1 MIVTSEPNAGS
12 SSQKQNEVPDM
23 LQHNEL
29 EVWSHKSSRITNK
42 SDVKRESLAQVA
54 ASIDLGRDAVVPY
67 PDLGLDAVVPYPDLG
82 LDAVVLYPD
91 QVYRVSHDQ
100 EWTAAPRRLDVQ
112 RSGVDILRKV
122 MKHLGLTQ
130 MPRVW
135 LIVWFLSSCSILT
148 AVCYMIPHQAAHQTL
163 RLPPRWEPGLENALP
178 FRTWLQDL
186 LLWTITS
193 DLEPH
198 RQAAAIISQ
207 LGGAARELARTST
220 PQEIFNGGV
229 INGQHL
235 DPVSFL
241 IHGLSTRFSPL
252 DDEIRI
258 RAAQDLLQFQRKGN
272 ESVDVLITRFET
284 IRSRARAEGGGANV
298 STESASLILLRAI
311 GVSSEQFQ
319 RLTQPFGLRL
329 PNSEAEL
336 AQLMHQLRRMGHII
350 EHHPSNIA
358 DSLHRN
364 VGASNSGQAFVVHSA
379 EGSAEPSQ
387 TSWSYVGQSLPPQ
400 SSDTWEV
407 PGQFSQSS
415 TDWAHHVDPNVA
427 SDTDSATESDDFQ
440 QREDERDLEGLTAGE
455 ADEHLFWQ
463 YTEAKR
469 RWRKYTGKPV
479 RALRR
484 VLRRKGKG
492 KGKTKGAFFD
502 ITNALHESSYFRAE
516 GKGGKSSG
524 KGWGRNQN
532 PKGRDGEIL
541 KCSICSSQYHLRARC
556 QVPNHRNCQSH
567 QVETIHQAW
576 QVSFQPR
583 VKSRKVMAR
592 SAQHRCI
599 LQHRKKT
606 VVEAMKHHEGVK
618 HQKFMC

>member
-82 LDAVVLYPD
+82 LDAVVPYPDLGLDAVVLYPD

-122 MKHLGLTQ
+122 MHLGLTQ

-329 PNSEAEL
+329 LNSEAEL

-387 TSWSYVGQSLPPQ
+387 TSRSYVGQSLPPQ

-502 ITNALHESSYFRAE
+502 ITNALHESSYFRAK

-532 PKGRDGEIL
+532 PKGRDAWIGWW
-541 KCSICSSQYHLRARC
+541 CS
-556 QVPNHRNCQSH
+556 N
-567 QVETIHQAW
+567 W
-576 QVSFQPR
+576 
-583 VKSRKVMAR
+583 
-592 SAQHRCI
+592 
-599 LQHRKKT
+599 
-606 VVEAMKHHEGVK
+606 
-618 HQKFMC
+618 

>member
-1 MIVTSEPNAGS
+1 MDVVLDGSFPAPRKSVLSVPVEQGGEHPSFGNEPTADVVASEPNAILRDHLHSNVSRGFEKSRDNWSLS
-12 SSQKQNEVPDM
+12 S
-23 LQHNEL
+23 L
-29 EVWSHKSSRITNK
+29 EGANTIGTA
-42 SDVKRESLAQVA
+42 D
-54 ASIDLGRDAVVPY
+54 RD
-67 PDLGLDAVVPYPDLG
+67 
-82 LDAVVLYPD
+82 
-91 QVYRVSHDQ
+91 
-100 EWTAAPRRLDVQ
+100 EAPRRLSMFRDNVGFLKKLE
-112 RSGVDILRKV
+112 RCLGISHMSGIWL
-122 MKHLGLTQ
+122 L
-130 MPRVW
+130 VW
-135 LIVWFLSSCSILT
+135 VGT
-148 AVCYMIPHQAAHQTL
+148 ACITFTALCHMIPHQTVHNNM
-163 RLPPRWEPGLENALP
+163 RLPPRWEPGLKNALP

-207 LGGAARELARTST
+207 LGGAARELARTLT

-364 VGASNSGQAFVVHSA
+364 AGASHSGQAFVVHSA
-379 EGSAEPSQ
+379 DGSADPSQ
-387 TSWSYVGQSLPPQ
+387 TSWSYVGQCRCPLSQ
-400 SSDTWEV
+400 MT
-407 PGQFSQSS
+407 PGKCRGN
-415 TDWAHHVDPNVA
+415 TA
-427 SDTDSATESDDFQ
+427 SHP
-440 QREDERDLEGLTAGE
+440 R
-455 ADEHLFWQ
+455 
-463 YTEAKR
+463 
-469 RWRKYTGKPV
+469 TGHTM
-479 RALRR
+479 L
-484 VLRRKGKG
+484 
-492 KGKTKGAFFD
+492 
-502 ITNALHESSYFRAE
+502 IQMLHRT
-516 GKGGKSSG
+516 
-524 KGWGRNQN
+524 R
-532 PKGRDGEIL
+532 I
-541 KCSICSSQYHLRARC
+541 
-556 QVPNHRNCQSH
+556 
-567 QVETIHQAW
+567 
-576 QVSFQPR
+576 QPL
-583 VKSRKVMAR
+583 KVMT
-592 SAQHRCI
+592 SNI
-599 LQHRKKT
+599 IM
-606 VVEAMKHHEGVK
+606 MKIGT
-618 HQKFMC
+618 